1 MVRMN
6 QQIDIKSMQH
16 IIMEF
21 EKQSEILEQKEEMI
35 GDSMDDMMDVSD
47 EEEET
52 EEVIDQVLTEIGINL
67 SSELG
72 SAPAGKA
79 AEPEP
84 VETNIRDKE
93 LEARL
98 ENLRR
103 G

>member
-6 QQIDIKSMQH
+6 QQIDMKSMAG

-35 GDSMDDMMDVSD
+35 GDAMDDMMDVSD
-47 EEEET
+47 EEAET
-52 EEVIDQVLTEIGINL
+52 EDVVDQILTEIGIDL
-67 SSELG
+67 AGELG
-72 SAPAGKA
+72 AAPSQK
-79 AEPEP
+79 PVEP
-84 VETNIRDKE
+84 VEVVSQGDKE

>member
-6 QQIDIKSMQH
+6 QQIDIKSMQQV
-16 IIMEF
+16 IMEF

-35 GDSMDDMMDVSD
+35 GDTMDDMMDVSD
-47 EEEET
+47 EEAET
-52 EEVIDQVLTEIGINL
+52 EDVIDQVLTEIGINL

-72 SAPAGKA
+72 AAPTAKVAEAAPA
-79 AEPEP
+79 
-84 VETNIRDKE
+84 ETNVRDKE